1 MLLRPQHRRLPSLD
15 VFRGLVIACMLL
27 VNGLP
32 EFTQAYPML
41 LHSPWEGIT
50 LADLVMPG
58 FIFAMGTAGALV
70 LSKYGQDRADDIFW
84 RIFRRSLILI
94 FLGLILC
101 QVPLFLQHIFYPGE
115 ASTGLLAQIMEHG
128 RVMGV
133 LQRLG
138 LVYFCGMI
146 LAWWLERDD
155 LLNTMAFLLLLLSSV
170 CFHLYDTTSP
180 FSPDDNISMVIDGI
194 FPGSVHCYM
203 GQNFDPEGLYGTI
216 ASTAS
221 MLFGI
226 LAGRHLTTK
235 NAPTF
240 ERVSKMI
247 LHGGVLLLAGALW
260 SYMDIVCKTLWTAPY
275 ALLTSGLF
283 MWLLALLEISFSF
296 MPDFMS
302 WLCAP
307 WQWLGKNAILFYIL
321 PEVVLMTLRMVQTS
335 SGEPFYTWLWSV
347 SLKGIGNIPLSI
359 FLYTC
364 LWICLWL
371 PLAKYLH
378 KHNIMFKI

>member
-1 MLLRPQHRRLPSLD
+1 MLLRQHYRLPALD
-15 VFRGLVIACMLL
+15 VLRGLVIASMLL

-32 EFTQAYPML
+32 DFAGAYPVL

-58 FIFAMGTAGALV
+58 FIFAMGTAGALQFA
-70 LSKYGQDRADDIFW
+70 KYRHDRDNDFLG
-84 RIFRRSLILI
+84 RLLRRSLL
-94 FLGLILC
+94 LILFGLLLN
-101 QVPLFLQHIFYPGE
+101 QVPLVLQYWGG
-115 ASTGLLAQIMEHG
+115 ADGGGQGLLAQIIEHG

-138 LVYFCGMI
+138 LVYFCGML

-194 FPGSVHCYM
+194 FPGAAHCYL

-226 LAGRHLTTK
+226 MAGRHLTTN

-240 ERVSKMI
+240 ERVGKMI
-247 LHGGVLLLAGALW
+247 LHGGVLLLAGGLW

-275 ALLTSGLF
+275 ALMTSGFF
-283 MWLLALLEISFSF
+283 MWLLALLEISFAF
-296 MPDFMS
+296 MPDFMA
-302 WLCAP
+302 WLFAP
-307 WQWLGKNAILFYIL
+307 CRWLGKNAILFYIL
-321 PEVVLMTLRMVQTS
+321 PEVVLMSLWTIKTA
-335 SGEPFYTWLWSV
+335 SGNALYPWLWSI
-347 SLKGIGNIPLSI
+347 SLQIIGNVPFSI
-359 FLYTC
+359 LLFTC
-364 LWICLWL
+364 FWICLWL
-371 PLAKYLH
+371 PLAKYFH
-378 KHNIMFKI
+378 KHNILFKI